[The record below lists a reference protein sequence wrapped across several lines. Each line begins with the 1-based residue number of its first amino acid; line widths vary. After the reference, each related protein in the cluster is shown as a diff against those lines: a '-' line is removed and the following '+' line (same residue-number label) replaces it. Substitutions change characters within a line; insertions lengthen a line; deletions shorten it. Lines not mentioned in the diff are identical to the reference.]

1 MIISDHYEIVAT
13 SHSLGERRWKRCT
26 MVFAKF
32 SADQA
37 ISRLGYDRAVVKS
50 IETPNEELYV
60 IEKIGSNV

>member
-1 MIISDHYEIVAT
+1 MITDQFEVIAI

-37 ISRLGYDRAVVKS
+37 ISRLGYDRAVIKS
-50 IETPNEELYV
+50 IEIPNEELYV